1 MLRAV
6 MLVSSHFARAFAFLL
21 LAAPPL
27 TVGADDQNELSR
39 QATDPTAS
47 LMALNFQ
54 GLWVGDYYGPNP
66 PGQPDDQFTFQFR
79 PVIPFEAFG
88 KPNIFRATIPYQLD
102 GRGDEGFKPIS
113 LFDLVVFNEDWGRW
127 GLGPVA
133 SIDTTGDLVDPFA
146 IGPAVGFVKQESK
159 RFNWGLFSQNVF
171 WSDTAVTNLQP
182 VIAYQLGDGWSLSA
196 GDLQF
201 SYDWQDGRWLN
212 LPIGFQIG
220 KVARIGSQPMR
231 FAVNPQYNLADD
243 DFFPEWSV
251 TFTIT
256 ALFPSP

>member
-1 MLRAV
+1 MRIPALFFSTC
-6 MLVSSHFARAFAFLL
+6 LLTFAADTED
-21 LAAPPL
+21 LARDA
-27 TVGADDQNELSR
+27 A
-39 QATDPTAS
+39 DPTAS

-54 GLWVGDYYGPNP
+54 TLYTGGFHGPGIP
-66 PGQPDDQFTFQFR
+66 SQPDDQLTFQFR

-88 KPNIFRATIPYQLD
+88 RPNIFRATIPYQLD

-133 SIDTTGDLVDPFA
+133 TIDTTGDLLDPFA

-159 RFNWGLFSQNVF
+159 KFNWGLFTQNVF
-171 WSDTAVTNLQP
+171 WSDTAVTNIQP

-201 SYDWQDGRWLN
+201 SYDWESSRWLS
-212 LPIGFQIG
+212 LPIGFQLG
-220 KVARIGSQPMR
+220 KVTKIGNQPMN
-231 FAVNPQYNLADD
+231 FSINPQYNFADD
-243 DFFPEWSV
+243 AFLPEWSL

-256 ALFPSP
+256 ALFPSF